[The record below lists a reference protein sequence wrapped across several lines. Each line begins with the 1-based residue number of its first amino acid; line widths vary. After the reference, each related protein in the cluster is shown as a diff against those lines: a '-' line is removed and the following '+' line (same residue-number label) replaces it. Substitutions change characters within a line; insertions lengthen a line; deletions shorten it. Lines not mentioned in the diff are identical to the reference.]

1 MVSRLWK
8 APFQP
13 VTARPPDRVASDYVS
28 LRRNR
33 RDEVTFGRFAGSV
46 AEPPRLNIFEIR
58 GEAVFM
64 VVSP

>member
-1 MVSRLWK
+1 MVSRLRN

-13 VTARPPDRVASDYVS
+13 VTARPPDRAASDCMS
-28 LRRNR
+28 LSRNS

>member
-1 MVSRLWK
+1 MI
-8 APFQP
+8 
-13 VTARPPDRVASDYVS
+13 ARPPDRAASDYVS
-28 LRRNR
+28 LSRNS
-33 RDEVTFGRFAGSV
+33 RDGVTFGRFAGSV